1 MKLLLIQT
9 FTLKHSLSPQQVGGK
24 RENRRF
30 LLIHRDEMAMINW
43 LTIVGLG
50 KTGLGSHFQST
61 GNKG

>member
-9 FTLKHSLSPQQVGGK
+9 FTLKHSLSPRQVGGK

-30 LLIHRDEMAMINW
+30 LLINRDEMVMINW

-61 GNKG
+61 SNKG